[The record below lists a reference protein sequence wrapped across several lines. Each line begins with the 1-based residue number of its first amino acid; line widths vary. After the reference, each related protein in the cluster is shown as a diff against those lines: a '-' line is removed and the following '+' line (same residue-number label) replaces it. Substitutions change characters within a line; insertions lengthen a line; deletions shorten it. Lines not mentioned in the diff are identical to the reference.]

1 MVASAL
7 GTVLLFYSEVAAAL
21 EGNTGLKKLFQ
32 GLFFNRG
39 RAWVIF
45 VFYDAYMFSLFVFLA
60 HRVVCFLS

>member
-7 GTVLLFYSEVAAAL
+7 GTVLLLFYSEVAAAL

-39 RAWVIF
+39 RAWII
-45 VFYDAYMFSLFVFLA
+45 
-60 HRVVCFLS
+60 HHIIG